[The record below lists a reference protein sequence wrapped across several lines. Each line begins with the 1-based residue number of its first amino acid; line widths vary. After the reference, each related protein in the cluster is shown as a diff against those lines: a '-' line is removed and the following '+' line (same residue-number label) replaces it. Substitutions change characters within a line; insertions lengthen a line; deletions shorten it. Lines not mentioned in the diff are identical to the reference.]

1 MPLKV
6 GLILCSFI
14 KITILDCP
22 LGPVTYSTTDEFHF
36 TEQALDAIRG
46 RLVMS
51 LMLMSLLSWAY
62 LVLVRP
68 VTNYGSSK
76 GSQLSETEDCIF
88 P

>member
-6 GLILCSFI
+6 GLMLCSFI

-22 LGPVTYSTTDEFHF
+22 LGPVTYPTTDEFHF

-51 LMLMSLLSWAY
+51 LMLIPLLYVGLPCPCQACH
-62 LVLVRP
+62 
-68 VTNYGSSK
+68 YGSSK
-76 GSQLSETEDCIF
+76 GSQLSEAEDCIF

>member
-6 GLILCSFI
+6 GLMLCSFI

-22 LGPVTYSTTDEFHF
+22 LGPVTYPTTDEFHF

-51 LMLMSLLSWAY
+51 LMLIPLLSWAY
-62 LVLVRP
+62 LVLVKP
-68 VTNYGSSK
+68 VTTAAPRDHS
-76 GSQLSETEDCIF
+76 
-88 P
+88 